1 MSQIGTN
8 KDIPITIYIKDS
20 AGTAINTNT
29 FDEDIEV
36 AIYQKRDNV
45 IQLFKLSESEV
56 EIVSASGGEILVRLD
71 RVNTA
76 KINTANP
83 LFVEVVPV
91 SADADFEG
99 GIRRWDAIVKQLPK
113 INFSAI

>member
-20 AGTAINTNT
+20 TGVAIDTDG
-29 FDEDIEV
+29 FDVDIEV
-36 AIYQKRDNV
+36 AIYQKKDNV
-45 IQLFKLSESEV
+45 IQLFKLSEGEV
-56 EIVSASGGEILVRLD
+56 EVIDAGDGEILVRLD

-83 LFVEVVPV
+83 LFVEVVPI
-91 SADADFEG
+91 SADANFEG